1 MDTKFTFK
9 LKDWSPD
16 GSARVEYTNE
26 TLGTVSK
33 QVFIPLNF
41 SEEEQRSAIV
51 MQFPSTMFHSRWL
64 GYLQREAPLPA
75 PAAMEGEFVFN
86 LARPDDNL
94 VEQALPTVKV

>member
-9 LKDWSPD
+9 VKDWSPD
-16 GSARVEYTNE
+16 GSARVEYTHE
-26 TLGTVSK
+26 TLGTVTK

-64 GYLQREAPLPA
+64 GHLQREAPLPA
-75 PAAMEGEFVFN
+75 PAAMEGEFVFS

-94 VEQALPTVKV
+94 VVQALQVGKV

>member
-1 MDTKFTFK
+1 MDTKFSFSV
-9 LKDWSPD
+9 KDWSAD
-16 GSARVEYTNE
+16 GSARVEYKHE
-26 TLGTVSK
+26 TLGTVTK

-75 PAAMEGEFVFN
+75 PAAMEGEFVFS

-94 VEQALPTVKV
+94 VEQALRVEKV

>member
-9 LKDWSPD
+9 VKDWSPD
-16 GSARVEYTNE
+16 GSARVEYTHE

-75 PAAMEGEFVFN
+75 PAAMEGDFVFS

-94 VEQALPTVKV
+94 VAQALPTVKV